1 MKVITTRYH
10 GPTNTR
16 GSRIAATD
24 EDGNRVILTYNDALN
39 SEPNHAAAARK
50 LCEKMDW
57 RGTLTG
63 GHIKHGMVW
72 VWRDDQYTMTV

>member
-24 EDGNRVILTYNDALN
+24 EDGNRVSLTYDN
-39 SEPNHAAAARK
+39 
-50 LCEKMDW
+50 
-57 RGTLTG
+57 LTATKTPQRSVSGPRRDPAG
-63 GHIKHGMVW
+63 G
-72 VWRDDQYTMTV
+72 RE